1 MSQAGIWTL
10 HSAVQEEGIESSYV
24 EVSGEHGGVGT
35 QESII
40 GVDRRHLALPGD
52 FMDGGRYRSVVKIK
66 TRFGDVDKG
75 TSVWMMGTGWLIR
88 PNLLVTAGH
97 VVYDWS
103 RGLGEAR
110 EIRCYIGY
118 SGAASVG
125 KPHVQTRSATKIV
138 TTAEWLSTKA
148 DRTRAKD
155 VAFIQVDRDF
165 EGNLSLFKFSINTPV
180 AGRGSNLGVIGY
192 PGDKSLRNEDTGEN
206 EMGAEMYEAFQ
217 DTDYDIAK
225 SQRNMI
231 EYKISTY
238 GGQSGAPIVRR
249 GDMMV
254 IGTHCYGGGGF
265 ESNSGNSIGGQFG
278 NVYSKYIDL
287 FVQPLD
293 APNGKAAI
301 VTLGHAGSAN
311 GQAAPRSQ
319 AINNGQVAKS
329 QIANDQVGN
338 GQVGNGLA
346 LINKNSYNY
355 NYNSNSVSGPPV
367 GDAEGFLDIL
377 RAVGKVG
384 SVALPIAGSI
394 LGGPIGGGIAT
405 VAGSLLSLVSGAES
419 ALDNGASSPESFAP
433 HQLSRGAAERAV
445 LAEAALQTIVSL
457 DRGDVA
463 EGLIDDVV
471 STFKR
476 TAPKLEDLVK
486 VLRPI
491 LTQQALEIAVKGMNR
506 TAGLAQTSLESDL
519 SRARVSIHTGGDVTE
534 SALTGAGEGAA
545 LLESLLTP
553 TVPVGGEEGWISS
566 LGSLI
571 STGVKWAAPIAG
583 NLAKEYAPK
592 IIGGLVRKIS
602 GGSQESVEGSDV
614 MLNDD
619 TTRFLLKRALLADA
633 SLTALQRLNKNELNQ
648 LRIRSEVRQEH
659 ALGDQEGAWGDFF
672 KTVVQK
678 VAPIALDG
686 AKKAAAALAPKI
698 VDAALGKLGRKE
710 SELSVPNANGA
721 RTLKTK
727 GSYYDVLNGRSPIQ
741 VSSFL
746 TLRETGGQPPST
758 SPATGLTQPR
768 RLSGRRSSLDS
779 NPDLPVAYPAAPF

>member
-10 HSAVQEEGIESSYV
+10 SPVVQEESIVSSYV

-165 EGNLSLFKFSINTPV
+165 EGNLSLFKYSINTPV
-180 AGRGSNLGVIGY
+180 AGRGSNLGVVGY

-217 DTDYDIAK
+217 DTDYDISK

-287 FVQPLD
+287 FIQPMD

-301 VTLGHAGSAN
+301 VALGHASNAN
-311 GQAAPRSQ
+311 GQAVPSSQ
-319 AINNGQVAKS
+319 VISNGQVTKS
-329 QIANDQVGN
+329 QIVN

-346 LINKNSYNY
+346 LINKNNY
-355 NYNSNSVSGPPV
+355 NYNNNSVSGPPV
-367 GDAEGFLDIL
+367 GDAEGFVDIL

-405 VAGSLLSLVSGAES
+405 VAGSLLGMVSGAES

-519 SRARVSIHTGGDVTE
+519 SRARVSIHPGGDFTE
-534 SALTGAGEGAA
+534 SALTGGGEGAA

-571 STGVKWAAPIAG
+571 STGVKLAAPIAG
-583 NLAKEYAPK
+583 KLAKEYAPK
-592 IIGGLVRKIS
+592 IIGGLVSKIS

-633 SLTALQRLNKNELNQ
+633 SLTALQRLNKNELGQ

-698 VDAALGKLGRKE
+698 VDAALGKLGRNE
-710 SELSVPNANGA
+710 SELSVPNGA

-727 GSYYDVLNGRSPIQ
+727 SSYYDVLNGRSPIQ

-746 TLRETGGQPPST
+746 TLRETGGQPQST
-758 SPATGLTQPR
+758 SPATGLTQTQ

-779 NPDLPVAYPAAPF
+779 NPDLPVAYPSAPL

>member
-10 HSAVQEEGIESSYV
+10 SPVVQEESIVSSYV

-165 EGNLSLFKFSINTPV
+165 EGNLSLFKYSINTPV
-180 AGRGSNLGVIGY
+180 AGRGSNLGVVGY

-217 DTDYDIAK
+217 DTDYDIGK

-238 GGQSGAPIVRR
+238 GG
-249 GDMMV
+249 
-254 IGTHCYGGGGF
+254 H
-265 ESNSGNSIGGQFG
+265 N
-278 NVYSKYIDL
+278 
-287 FVQPLD
+287 
-293 APNGKAAI
+293 
-301 VTLGHAGSAN
+301 AN
-311 GQAAPRSQ
+311 GQAVPSSQ
-319 AINNGQVAKS
+319 VISNGQVTKS
-329 QIANDQVGN
+329 QIAN

-346 LINKNSYNY
+346 LINKNNY
-355 NYNSNSVSGPPV
+355 NYNNNSSSGPPV

-377 RAVGKVG
+377 RAVRKVG
-384 SVALPIAGSI
+384 SVALPIAGTI

-405 VAGSLLSLVSGAES
+405 VAGSLLGMVSGAES

-519 SRARVSIHTGGDVTE
+519 SRARVSIHHGGDLTESVLTGG
-534 SALTGAGEGAA
+534 SEGAA

-571 STGVKWAAPIAG
+571 STGVKLAAPIAG
-583 NLAKEYAPK
+583 KLAKEYAPK
-592 IIGGLVRKIS
+592 IIGGLVSKIS

-633 SLTALQRLNKNELNQ
+633 SLTALQRLNKNELGQ

-698 VDAALGKLGRKE
+698 VDAALSKLGRNE
-710 SELSVPNANGA
+710 SELSVPNGA

-727 GSYYDVLNGRSPIQ
+727 SSYYDVLNGRSPIQ

-746 TLRETGGQPPST
+746 TLRETGGQPQST
-758 SPATGLTQPR
+758 SPATGLTQTQ

-779 NPDLPVAYPAAPF
+779 NPDLPVAYPAPPI